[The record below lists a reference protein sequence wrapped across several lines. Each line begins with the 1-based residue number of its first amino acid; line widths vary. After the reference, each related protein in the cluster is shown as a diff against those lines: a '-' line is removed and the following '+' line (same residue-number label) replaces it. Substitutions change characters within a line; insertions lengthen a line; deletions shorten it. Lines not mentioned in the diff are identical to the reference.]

1 MEKRDFIKGFI
12 ILSIITIAWWFGHYV
27 WKNTTTETYY
37 TTGTVVNRF
46 ETHQTHVNID
56 DKGRFQGTR
65 YEDHY
70 YLCVK
75 LDDKDITFEH
85 DNYKYYKKYSPG
97 DKVKVKVTEWYFK
110 KEKTTESYSIA
121 E

>member
-1 MEKRDFIKGFI
+1 MDKKNFIFGFI
-12 ILSIITIAWWFGHYV
+12 ILSLLTVAISFGFYV
-27 WKNTTTETYY
+27 YHNTTTEIHY
-37 TTGTVVNRF
+37 TTGTVVDRF

-75 LDDKDITFEH
+75 LDDENITFEH

-97 DKVKVKVTEWYFK
+97 DKVKVQVTEWYFK
-110 KEKTTESYSIA
+110 KEKTTESYFIA